1 MSTSLVTGLLFL
13 MWFAH
18 AAICFLACETR
29 VTLCLTTQMLL
40 RTLSYSKWSCGM
52 LVSHSVCGWCSGS
65 NKSCGWSR
73 LMVGRWSF
81 KSLYCCSSFLLV
93 RACRFLPTEQRISL
107 ARARLL
113 ACEGLCRRSLSLL
126 CISFPHA
133 LLLFFFFFF
142 STFPPLEL
150 CCGVSTTCLKCL
162 QTPKR

>member
-1 MSTSLVTGLLFL
+1 M
-13 MWFAH
+13 
-18 AAICFLACETR
+18 
-29 VTLCLTTQMLL
+29 
-40 RTLSYSKWSCGM
+40 
-52 LVSHSVCGWCSGS
+52 
-65 NKSCGWSR
+65 
-73 LMVGRWSF
+73 GRWSF

-133 LLLFFFFFF
+133 LLLFFFF

-162 QTPKR
+162 QTPKRLSAQIFQPQREEDPPHFARSLKTATATHPRCEQQLLHFFFFLKSADCS